1 MGIRSLNRFLQ
12 NICKKLLPTS
22 LEDLRDKIIAIDANN
37 YLYQIINGNLLQNID
52 DACKVFK
59 KYNIEPLFVFDG
71 PPPDYKKTII
81 RKRRNYF
88 NSLHSKHNMLTQ
100 IKDAGGTTNIDK
112 TMHIIEKK
120 MRKLTSDDIAQVKKY
135 LDVNKYKY
143 VVTNNEIEADT
154 ACVDLVKNKT
164 VYAVLSED
172 MDIVGM
178 GCPITI
184 RYFDKTNET
193 CVYYNIDNIVND
205 LGITIDE
212 FMKMCNMVCKN
223 ISVEKAFQLIKK

>member
-12 NICKKLLPTS
+12 NKCKNLLPTS
-22 LEDLRDKIIAIDANN
+22 LEDLRNKIIAIDANN

-59 KYNIEPLFVFDG
+59 KYNIEPLFIFDG
-71 PPPDYKKTII
+71 PPPDYKKNII

-88 NSLHSKHNMLTQ
+88 TSLHSKHNILTQ
-100 IKDAGGTTNIDK
+100 IKDTGRAKNIDK
-112 TMHIIEKK
+112 TMHIIENK
-120 MRKLTSDDIAQVKKY
+120 MRKLSSHDIKEVKAY
-135 LDVNKYKY
+135 LEVNNYKY
-143 VVTNNEIEADT
+143 VVTTNEIEADT
-154 ACVDLVKNKT
+154 MCVDLVKNKT

-178 GCPITI
+178 GCPMTI
-184 RYFDKTNET
+184 RYFDKTNEM
-193 CVYYNIDNIVND
+193 CVYYDIDNIVNN

-212 FMKMCNMVCKN
+212 FKKMCTMVSNK
-223 ISVEKAFQLIKK
+223 ISVEKAFELIKT

>member
-37 YLYQIINGNLLQNID
+37 YLYQIINGDILKNID
-52 DACKVFK
+52 DACEVFK
-59 KYNIEPLFVFDG
+59 KYNIEPLFIFDG
-71 PPPDYKKTII
+71 PPPDYKKQII

-88 NSLHSKHNMLTQ
+88 TSLIARHKLLTQ
-100 IKDAGGTTNIDK
+100 IKDACGTNNIDK
-112 TMHIIEKK
+112 TMHMLENK

-135 LDVNKYKY
+135 LEVNNYKY
-143 VVTNNEIEADT
+143 FVTTNEVEADT
-154 ACVDLVKNKT
+154 MCVDLVKNKT

-178 GCPITI
+178 GCPMTI

-193 CVYYNIDNIVND
+193 CVYYNINNILND
-205 LGITIDE
+205 LDITIDE
-212 FMKMCNMVCKN
+212 FMKMCTMVSSTL
-223 ISVEKAFQLIKK
+223 SVEKAFELIKT